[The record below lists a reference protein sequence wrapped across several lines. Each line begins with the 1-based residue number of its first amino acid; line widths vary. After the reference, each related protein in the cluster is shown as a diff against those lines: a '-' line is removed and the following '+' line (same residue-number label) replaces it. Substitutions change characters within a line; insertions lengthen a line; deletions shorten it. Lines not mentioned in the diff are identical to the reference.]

1 MRKRSLHLV
10 AALVLFS
17 VASMGYAETT
27 KIKVVSQMFYDP
39 QQLQYVK
46 EIILPKFEAKTGIE
60 VELQVVANTS
70 DLYKT
75 LETQKET
82 GKWTTDVL
90 IAHDSASVNVVK
102 KYGAVKAYDWKPEGK
117 YITQFDDN
125 FVIDGKRYFV
135 PLQADV
141 YLLIANRKAL
151 PYLQKLGYDIN
162 NLTWKQLAEWCNT
175 IKKETGVPRYVFPAL
190 AGKFATYET
199 NAIQL
204 AYGANYVPSFNKPA
218 DKAAFDLIA
227 SMKDAILPS
236 SPTIDFP
243 TKALA
248 SEEAWITVFHQ
259 AYANT
264 SYSQAP
270 DKFIVAPVPKGDD
283 GYRGTIIGGH
293 GIGIVAQSKK
303 QDAAKKFVE
312 FMLSNDIMYSVMANT
327 GPWIPS
333 KQELIDKL
341 GTDPADVIMK
351 MGLQELTGNT
361 RIDRVRSGEYQD
373 FGQVKALYES
383 TFKDILS
390 GKKIDQAYLDAKQA
404 SLEALKISQ

>member
-1 MRKRSLHLV
+1 MRKGWKMALAAMALACV
-10 AALVLFS
+10 AAAGF
-17 VASMGYAETT
+17 AEAK

-39 QQLQYVK
+39 QQLQYIK
-46 EIILPKFEAKTGIE
+46 EIIVPKFKAKTGID
-60 VELQVVANTS
+60 VEIQVVANTS

-75 LETQKET
+75 LEMQKET

-90 IAHDSASVNVVK
+90 IAHDSAAVNVVK
-102 KYGAVKAYDWKPEGK
+102 KYGAIKAYDWKPEGE
-117 YITQFDDN
+117 YIKQFDDN
-125 FVIDGKRYFV
+125 FVVDGRRYFV

-141 YLLIANRKAL
+141 YLLIANKKAL
-151 PYLQKLGYDIN
+151 PYLEKLGYDVN
-162 NLTWKQLAEWCNT
+162 DLTWKQLADWCNA
-175 IKKETGVPRYVFPAL
+175 IKKETGAPRYVFPAL
-190 AGKFATYET
+190 AGKFTAYET

-204 AYGANYVPSFNKPA
+204 AHGATYVPSFNKPA
-218 DKAAFDLIA
+218 DKAAFDIIA
-227 SMKDAILPS
+227 SMREAILPS

-270 DKFIVAPVPKGDD
+270 DKFIVAPVPKGED

-293 GIGIVAQSKK
+293 GIGIVARSKR
-303 QDAAKKFVE
+303 QAEAKKFVE
-312 FMLSNDIMYSVMANT
+312 FMLSSDVMYSVMSKT

-333 KQELIDKL
+333 KQELISKL
-341 GTDPADVIMK
+341 GSDPADVIMK
-351 MGLQELTGNT
+351 MGLKELSGKT
-361 RIDRVRSGEYQD
+361 RIDRVRSAEYKD

-383 TFKDILS
+383 TFKDILN
-390 GKKIDQAYLDAKQA
+390 GITVDQAYLDVKQA
-404 SLEALKISQ
+404 ALEALKVSN

>member
-1 MRKRSLHLV
+1 VRVKRLSFAI
-10 AALVLFS
+10 AALLACG
-17 VASMGYAETT
+17 ASAYAQAE

-46 EIILPKFEAKTGIE
+46 EIVIPKFKAKTGID
-60 VELQVVANTS
+60 VEMQVVANTS

-82 GKWTTDVL
+82 GKWNTDVL
-90 IAHDSASVNVVK
+90 IAHDSAAVNVVK
-102 KYGAVKAYDWKPEGK
+102 KYGAVKAYDWKPEGE
-117 YITQFDDN
+117 YIKQFDDN

-141 YLLIANRKAL
+141 YLLIANKKAL

-162 NLTWKQLAEWCNT
+162 DLSWKQLAEWCNA
-175 IKKETGVPRYVFPAL
+175 IKKETGEARYVFPAL
-190 AGKFATYET
+190 AGKFTAYET
-199 NAIQL
+199 NSIQL
-204 AYGANYVPSFNKPA
+204 AYGATYVPSFNKSA
-218 DKAAFDLIA
+218 DKAAFDVLA

-270 DKFIVAPVPKGDD
+270 DKFVVAPVPKGED

-303 QDAAKKFVE
+303 QAQARKFVE
-312 FMLSNDIMYSVMANT
+312 FMLSNDIMYSVMSKT

-333 KQELIDKL
+333 KQELISKL
-341 GTDPADVIMK
+341 GDDPADVIMK
-351 MGLQELTGNT
+351 MGLKELTGKT
-361 RIDRVRSGEYQD
+361 RIDRVRSAEYKD
-373 FGQVKALYES
+373 FGQVKALYEA
-383 TFKDILS
+383 TFKDILN
-390 GKKIDQAYLDAKQA
+390 GVTVDQAYLDAKQA
-404 SLEALKISQ
+404 ALEALKATN